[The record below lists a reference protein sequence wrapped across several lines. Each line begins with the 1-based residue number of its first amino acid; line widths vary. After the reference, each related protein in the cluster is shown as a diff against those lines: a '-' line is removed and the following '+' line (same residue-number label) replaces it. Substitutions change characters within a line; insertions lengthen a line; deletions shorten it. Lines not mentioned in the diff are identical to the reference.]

1 MKYKEDKKKA
11 EKVAM
16 NWWLFD
22 IPEEESKA
30 EKEEPKEEEKNDE
43 QEAEVTE

>member
-22 IPEEESKA
+22 IPEEESKD
-30 EKEEPKEEEKNDE
+30 EPKEDEKNAE

>member
-16 NWWLFD
+16 SWWLFD
-22 IPEEESKA
+22 IPEEQSQ
-30 EKEEPKEEEKNDE
+30 EKPEEKVDSTEENIE
-43 QEAEVTE
+43 ESAE